1 MSITQN
7 SIKQHEIAALHELEQ
22 MMLAAKENIGESRS
36 ELEKSVTNLENCLQQ
51 IRQKYILDEKQ
62 CAMEAF
68 REHLATEKPWQSLKA
83 EKSGHIHS

>member
-51 IRQKYILDEKQ
+51 IRQKYI
-62 CAMEAF
+62 F
-68 REHLATEKPWQSLKA
+68 P
-83 EKSGHIHS
+83 